1 MANRYWVGGAGS
13 WTSGNTAN
21 WSATSGGAGGASVPT
36 SVDDVFFDANSGTG
50 SVSLQFSTSI
60 KSFTC
65 TGYTGTLSASS
76 GNLLTVNGS
85 FILSAGM
92 TWSWSSTLTL
102 TGTGTITTAG
112 KTLNHSVNFDG
123 GPSSAV
129 FTLGSA
135 YSCSGF
141 TTLNGG
147 TLSTSASNYAMTGN
161 FTFSGGTLSLNG
173 STITSAYTQWT
184 MSSSVTLNAGTST
197 INLTSSNISFAGGG
211 KAYYNVA
218 FTSTTA
224 GGGGAI
230 YDANT
235 FNQLTLSAP
244 ATTGLTYYIISNQN
258 ITTFVCSGA
267 SAVRRIQLNG
277 FIEGSS
283 TTLTITTW
291 TTISDI
297 DFRDISLNSTRS
309 GTRLGNLGGNSNITF
324 PAAKTVYWNLSGTQD
339 WGATGWATSSGG
351 APSVN
356 NFPLAQDTAVFDNTG
371 ALGTV
376 TTGSQWNIGSVN
388 MSARTAAGT
397 VGLAGS
403 YIHGNLIYGSGI
415 TPGGTGGYIYLKG
428 RNGTQTITSAGKT
441 LIDSLQID
449 ARNGTIQLGDA
460 LTISTSAT
468 NNSVLLINGTFS
480 TQNFNLTIAGSGN
493 GFRMQGSAT
502 KALTLGSSLVTIAGT
517 GGFVAAAT
525 GTTITANTATMSF
538 TSASAK
544 AFDGFAMN
552 FNGLTVNQGGAGTLT
567 ITGSNTLANIT
578 NTYALTGATTITFAS
593 GTTQTLT
600 RLTMSGRSG
609 AVLTVNSGSTSTLS
623 IPSGRIGVAY
633 VNMTGITATGGAT
646 WTAYNS
652 TNVTGNTGWT
662 FDAGSARFWVSGA
675 GTWDST
681 AGTKWADS
689 PANTA
694 GGASVPTTSN
704 DVYFASGEQTVTISS
719 GQSAKSL
726 SCTGFSGVLTWS
738 TGSTSL
744 TVAGSI
750 AYSSTMATGTQG
762 DILVTGTGTISSAG
776 LTLCND
782 LTINGA
788 GITVTLASALGI
800 SGSLSVWQGTFTT
813 SASNY
818 SVTASDFSITG
829 TATRTVTLNASTV
842 TCTGSTTAWNAT
854 TTTGLTFNRGTST
867 INISNSNG
875 SAFLGGGL
883 TYNNVAFTSGNPNVD
898 AIIDGANT
906 FTQLSFTSTTSDGVL
921 TAEIRANQTI
931 TTLVCSGA
939 SAVRRIFLFSDV
951 IGTARTLTVTT
962 WSTISDVD
970 FRDISMNTS
979 RSGTRLG
986 DCGGNTNITFPAAK
1000 TVYWNLGVSS
1010 RNWSAIGWA
1019 ATSGGTPA
1027 VTNFPLAQDTAVFD
1041 DAGAITT
1048 LNINDNWNVGSVDM
1062 SSRTSAMT
1070 FAPSGGSNLRI
1081 YGDFTAGS
1089 GVTFSSG
1096 TAAFYFEG
1104 RTNQN
1109 LTSAGRT
1116 FGQPLFIEKPAGSL
1130 ILQDAFTTTVSSTAA
1145 IDLFDGTLDLNG
1157 FNATLSAGGFK
1168 SNYTLTRTLALG
1180 ASTLSIAL
1188 GWNTGTITNL
1198 TVTGTGTISMT
1209 GATAKTFTGGNVS
1222 LAGITLDQ
1230 AGAGAL
1236 TITGDNTFGNIS
1248 NSYSATGATT
1258 IRLGGNQTVAD
1269 FTATGEA
1276 GRVLTL
1282 NSNFAGTQRT
1292 LTKSTPGNVSVDYM
1306 SIQDIAA
1313 AGTGVTWYAGANSTN
1328 VSNNTGWIF
1337 TAPSTAS
1344 GNFMMFFI

>member
-1 MANRYWVGGAGS
+1 MAARYWVGGSATWDATAGTK
-13 WTSGNTAN
+13 WAL
-21 WSATSGGAGGASVPT
+21 TSGGAGGQAVPT
-36 SVDDVFFDANSGTG
+36 SADDVFFDAASGAVTCTLSG
-50 SVSLQFSTSI
+50 NLNAKSI
-60 KSFTC
+60 TC
-65 TGYTGTLSASS
+65 TGFTGTLTGNPNLNIF
-76 GNLLTVNGS
+76 GNLTLVSGMTFSMSGANIG
-85 FILSAGM
+85 IKAAGTITSAGKSLGNGFDFDP
-92 TWSWSSTLTL
+92 T
-102 TGTGTITTAG
+102 TGTITLADAFTANQVRVLSG
-112 KTLNHSVNFDG
+112 TFQTNNFNFTGTSSIQLG
-123 GPSSAV
+123 GSSTV
-129 FTLGSA
+129 SLGS
-135 YSCSGF
+135 STVTTSSF
-141 TTLNGG
+141 TDL
-147 TLSTSASNYAMTGN
+147 
-161 FTFSGGTLSLNG
+161 G
-173 STITSAYTQWT
+173 ST
-184 MSSSVTLNAGTST
+184 VTAGTST
-197 INLTSSNISFAGGG
+197 LNIGSSFSSPTKTWPTVN
-211 KAYYNVA
+211 
-218 FTSTTA
+218 FTSP
-224 GGGGAI
+224 GGTLTGSGTVTITSLTFPAPGA
-230 YDANT
+230 
-235 FNQLTLSAP
+235 
-244 ATTGLTYYIISNQN
+244 TGLYEIIFGTNY
-258 ITTFVCSGA
+258 TVGTLVCSG
-267 SAVRRIQLNG
+267 SAANQRYFMR
-277 FIEGSS
+277 SD
-283 TTLTITTW
+283 TLGTSRSLSVTTW
-291 TTISDI
+291 STISDI

-309 GTRLGNLGGNSNITF
+309 GTRLGNCGGNTNITF
-324 PAAKTVYWNLSGTQD
+324 PAAKTVYWNLTGTQD
-339 WGATGWATSSGG
+339 WSATGWATTAGG
-351 APSVN
+351 TPAIN
-356 NFPLAQDTAVFDNTG
+356 NFPLAQDTATFTNTG

-376 TTGSQWNIGSVN
+376 TVGLGAWNIGTVD
-388 MSARTAAGT
+388 MSARTSAGT
-397 VGLAGS
+397 VGFGS
-403 YIHGNLIYGSGI
+403 ATIYGNLTYGSGI
-415 TPGGTGGYIYLKG
+415 TPGGGGTFIQFAG
-428 RNGTQTITSAGKT
+428 RNTTQTITSAGKT
-441 LIDSLQID
+441 LIDRLLIQAIG
-449 ARNGTIQLGDA
+449 GTVRLGDA
-460 LTISTSAT
+460 LTLTTSTSG
-468 NNSVLLINGTFS
+468 SVSVSNGTFN
-480 TQNFNLTIAGSGN
+480 TQNFNLTAANSNN
-493 GFRMQGSAT
+493 GFNTSGTAT
-502 KALTLGSSLVTIAGT
+502 KVLTFGSSLITLAGT
-517 GGFVAAAT
+517 GGFSIGSAT
-525 GTTITANTATMSF
+525 GTTITANTATVSL

-544 AFDGFAMN
+544 TFAGAGLN
-552 FNGLTVNQGGAGTLT
+552 FNGLTVNQGGAGALT
-567 ITGSNTLANIT
+567 ISGSNTLANIT
-578 NTYALTGATTITFAS
+578 NTYAQTGPTTITLTA
-593 GTTQTLT
+593 GTTQTVN

-609 AVLTVNSGSTSTLS
+609 AVLTLNTTGGTASLS
-623 IPSGRIGVAY
+623 RASGRIGVAY
-633 VNMTGITATGGAT
+633 ISMSNITATGGAT

-675 GTWDST
+675 ETWNAT

-704 DVYFASGEQTVTISS
+704 DVYFPSGAQTVTISS

-750 AYSSTMATGTQG
+750 AYSSTMFTGTQG
-762 DILVTGTGTISSAG
+762 DILITGTGTIFTDG

-782 LTINGA
+782 LTIDGA
-788 GITVTLASALGI
+788 GITVTLASALTI

-818 SVTASDFSITG
+818 AVTAAEFSITG
-829 TATRTVTLNASTV
+829 TGTRTVTLNASTV
-842 TCTGSTTAWNAT
+842 TCTGSITAWDAT
-854 TTTGLTFNRGTST
+854 TTTNLTFNRGTST
-867 INISNSNG
+867 INISNANG

-883 TYNNVAFTSGNPNVD
+883 TYTNVAFTSGNPNVD

-906 FTQLSFTSTTSDGVL
+906 FTQLSFTSPTSDGL
-921 TAEIRANQTI
+921 ITAEIRANQTI

-939 SAVRRIFLFSDV
+939 SAVRRIFLFSGT

-1041 DAGAITT
+1041 NAGAITT
-1048 LNINDNWNVGSVDM
+1048 LNIDDTWNVGSVNM
-1062 SSRTSAMT
+1062 SGRTSAMT